1 MQQTMVSMQQ
11 NQQAPQPQQRDRLG
25 DFQRTKPP
33 SLSHCVE
40 LMDVDDW
47 LNIVEKKLQIV

>member
-33 SLSHCVE
+33 SFSHCVE
-40 LMDVDDW
+40 SMDVDDW
-47 LNIVEKKLQIV
+47 LNIIEKKLQIV

>member
-11 NQQAPQPQQRDRLG
+11 NQQAPQPQQRDILG

-33 SLSHCVE
+33 SFSHCVE
-40 LMDVDDW
+40 SMDVDDW
-47 LNIVEKKLQIV
+47 LNIVEMKLQIV